1 MVMVNEI
8 LTKMEFAKQMKF
20 NRNIGE
26 DFSVCKLCVMHT
38 GLRPW
43 RHQAK
48 NSSNFEIVSI
58 KSVLFS
64 LSVESNIY
72 FSL

>member
-8 LTKMEFAKQMKF
+8 LTKMEFATQTKF
-20 NRNIGE
+20 SRNIGE
-26 DFSVCKLCVMHT
+26 DLSVCKLCVMHT
-38 GLRPW
+38 GLRPR

-48 NSSNFEIVSI
+48 NMSNFEIVSI